1 MIHLQVQGSK
11 CNSSTFEMGSGGLFG
26 DMQIFFF
33 FFCTFGGTPT
43 LFCSFSGT
51 Q

>member
-33 FFCTFGGTPT
+33 FFLHLWWYANTF
-43 LFCSFSGT
+43 LFI
-51 Q
+51 